1 MVKSKFK
8 VINLL
13 REHICSQLKV
23 YTFFDN
29 CISMEDVLWPIVK
42 IEGEI
47 CMSVISA
54 YLFLEIIKA
63 LDAKRAFLGC
73 AVSHNFHR

>member
-1 MVKSKFK
+1 MVESKFK

-13 REHICSQLKV
+13 RENICSQLKV

-29 CISMEDVLWPIVK
+29 CISMEDVLQPMVK

-47 CMSVISA
+47 SMSVISIP
-54 YLFLEIIKA
+54 F
-63 LDAKRAFLGC
+63 
-73 AVSHNFHR
+73 S